1 MTDKCLWQGHRTVRP
16 ELNSRIY
23 YWTVWNNHLTVQCW
37 IKFICKSLVNRKPIF
52 CGTECR
58 VWSFDILNFEGDAN
72 WIFYGHTLLRPN
84 KERLISFKI
93 PGNVRF
99 KNRLIGAYFKNEFSY
114 GRFLTAGGTE
124 RLNKF
129 FKLPKY
135 IIKECTCLAFS
146 SKQQVYIYFWLLS
159 HSLKSL

>member
-1 MTDKCLWQGHRTVRP
+1 MTSNWWPHRAICMTNTDCTIGWG
-16 ELNSRIY
+16 LSGLNDASNSRA
-23 YWTVWNNHLTVQCW
+23 VWNNHLMVQCW
-37 IKFICKSLVNRKPIF
+37 IKFICKRLVNRKPIC
-52 CGTECR
+52 CGTACR

-114 GRFLTAGGTE
+114 GRFLIAGGIE

-135 IIKECTCLAFS
+135 IS
-146 SKQQVYIYFWLLS
+146 
-159 HSLKSL
+159 